1 MIHSSCF
8 NVSSHN
14 ELINTIFVVPVT
26 ILALSIW
33 IISVSCFLAV
43 QLSLTTN
50 PYSRVGLT
58 KDV

>member
-14 ELINTIFVVPVT
+14 ELIDTFFVVQVT

-33 IISVSCFLAV
+33 IISVSCFLAGYNYPK
-43 QLSLTTN
+43 QQIRI
-50 PYSRVGLT
+50 RVLG
-58 KDV
+58 